1 MKYIVK
7 TADHKWRVDAK
18 TNKMA
23 VILVIYK
30 YMPYLGTLI
39 SCKGVNESKED
50 TVYYNSVSVLKDMGF
65 DTKDITNNTTIN
77 G

>member
-7 TADHKWRVDAK
+7 TAGHKWRVEAK

-30 YMPYLGTLI
+30 YMPDLGTLI
-39 SCKGVNESKED
+39 TCKSVNESKED
-50 TVYYNSVSVLKDMGF
+50 TVYYSSISVLKDMGYEIENSETYA
-65 DTKDITNNTTIN
+65 D
-77 G
+77 